1 MIIDGQ
7 TDSNENVDELPILSS
22 LDMSYQ
28 ISKMF
33 LTIFLDKISSK
44 KEEIDYRPLFE
55 NFIQDLLSTVNKPEW
70 PAAENMLTILGKLLV
85 RNFLNRKVEI
95 SLRTASLEYLGV
107 VAARLR
113 KDAITSQIDVAEVRP
128 LVDYVDHGVERRE
141 GESEKDL
148 LRRQLQTIVIQH
160 LNAGKKVDSAME
172 FSLNYSIAQWIRDIN
187 EEQSLKDV
195 DVETLRIKRDHV
207 HKLILSPPNK
217 ELELSYDDISII
229 SRYLSAGRSFNLSF
243 DVYLRQIL
251 SVSNEPAVQ
260 GMVYKKNLNKKA
272 MFDIFHPYFDSKEL
286 IMIRSLYS
294 GDVQDSFKNLT

>member
-260 GMVYKKNLNKKA
+260 GMVYKDFLNKKT
-272 MFDIFHPYFDSKEL
+272 M
-286 IMIRSLYS
+286 
-294 GDVQDSFKNLT
+294 

>member
-260 GMVYKKNLNKKA
+260 GMVYQNFSKKA
-272 MFDIFHPYFDSKEL
+272 LYDIFHLYYESKGTDNDTL
-286 IMIRSLYS
+286 
-294 GDVQDSFKNLT
+294 VT

>member
-260 GMVYKKNLNKKA
+260 GMVYKIFLNKKVLY
-272 MFDIFHPYFDSKEL
+272 DIFFLNFDNKGTDNDTL
-286 IMIRSLYS
+286 VI
-294 GDVQDSFKNLT
+294 